1 MEIVTSQDFQ
11 PEIQN
16 ALAADAQTA

>member
-16 ALAADAQTA
+16 ALAADAQPA